1 MMQLKTSRFGDLEVA
16 EEACVTFASGLVGF
30 PAHRRFIV
38 LDVSEDSEYQ
48 WLQSLED
55 PGLALIL
62 VDMHVLQTDF
72 RIEVPDE
79 SLRELDLRPDDPL
92 LLLAVVTIPADAPE
106 KASAN
111 LRAPVVVNLRTR
123 RGKQLI
129 LHESIPLRFPLL
141 PRMGEANAAV
151 SCTPEPASV

>member
-1 MMQLKTSRFGDLEVA
+1 
-16 EEACVTFASGLVGF
+16 
-30 PAHRRFIV
+30 
-38 LDVSEDSEYQ
+38 
-48 WLQSLED
+48 
-55 PGLALIL
+55 L

-72 RIEVPDE
+72 RIDVPDE

-92 LLLAVVTIPADAPE
+92 LLLAVVTIPSEAPE

-141 PRMGEANAAV
+141 PQMVEAKSVV
-151 SCTPEPASV
+151 SCTTEPAPV